1 MVLEQKGMG
10 TRCPRERN
18 PYRPMHVHRGGL
30 QVGRIAV
37 LDGIQGELWGE
48 PRKLQ
53 DHTRI

>member
-1 MVLEQKGMG
+1 VLEQKGMG

-53 DHTRI
+53 DHMRI